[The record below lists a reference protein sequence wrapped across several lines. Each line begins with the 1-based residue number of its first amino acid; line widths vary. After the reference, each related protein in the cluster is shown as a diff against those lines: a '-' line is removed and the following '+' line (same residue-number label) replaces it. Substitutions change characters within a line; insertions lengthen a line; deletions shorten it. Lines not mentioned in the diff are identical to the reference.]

1 MTSSIFYKFKNSKE
15 LTPLFFE
22 GMSLSVFDI
31 KREIINATGL
41 GTQTDYNLSI
51 FPQDDPNDEIKDD
64 TIMIPRT
71 SSVIAVRRPAPRGTG
86 RAHRYVTGRVPTRA
100 LPSNRTAPAPA
111 PSSGA
116 NTKLEDPEAA
126 FFAESAVAWDA
137 QKEVLSHAKP
147 VYRQNNKS
155 AAASVPSHAPPP
167 GYVCRRC
174 NIKGH
179 WIQAC
184 PTNDDPDFKP
194 VFQAKRT
201 TGIPQS
207 FLKKVEK
214 PIDEEAAK
222 GVMLNADGEYVQ
234 VMTDT
239 RTWDKFQEK
248 NNAIRAR
255 AASAEAASKELRDR
269 GLECPIDNQ
278 RFINPVKTPCCDKT
292 YCRECIDD
300 ALANGDLTCP
310 HCGETNILI
319 DNVVPDDEKVKA
331 LKAYDAEKEKEKAA
345 EKAAAQAVA
354 PSNEQVSNSEN
365 NASEK
370 VANDTTT
377 TANAEKGDLSD
388 TDSTASSRKRK
399 QPPTTVAPPT
409 APKAMRQATADPAA
423 KMEQDFIAQM
433 EMLKNAPMG
442 MMGPNMGMPMPPMP
456 MPMNAYQNAFQQ
468 PGGPQQWYG
477 ASGNFGY
484 GQPQHGYG
492 QQQPFGQG
500 YGQGYGQQQQQY
512 GWGMQGQGQGQG
524 AWMQPGGPQGNQQ
537 QQQQQQQ
544 QEQDPNDAYDRQPVN
559 PRGRNRRSRAPDYR
573 YL

>member
-1 MTSSIFYKFKNSKE
+1 MNSSIFYKFKNAKE
-15 LTPLFFE
+15 LSRVVFNGT
-22 GMSLSVFDI
+22 SLSVFDI
-31 KREIINATGL
+31 KREIISANGL
-41 GTQTDYNLSI
+41 GDKTDYNLHI
-51 FPQDDPNDEIKDD
+51 FPQDEPDLEYKDD
-64 TIMIPRT
+64 TTMIPRT
-71 SSVIAVRRPAPRGTG
+71 TTVIAVRRPAARGTG
-86 RAHRYVTGRVPTRA
+86 RAHRYITGKAPTRA
-100 LPSNRTAPAPA
+100 LSSNKTAPP
-111 PSSGA
+111 PTSTSTPT
-116 NTKLEDPEAA
+116 NLEDPEAA

-147 VYRQNNKS
+147 VYRQNNKTVV
-155 AAASVPSHAPPP
+155 VPSHAPPP

-174 NIKGH
+174 NVKGH

-239 RTWDKFQEK
+239 KTWDKFQEK

-255 AASAEAASKELRDR
+255 EASAEAASKELRDR

-310 HCGETNILI
+310 NCGETSILI

-331 LKAYDAEKEKEKAA
+331 LKEYDAEKAAEREK

-354 PSNEQVSNSEN
+354 SSNETVSNTEN
-365 NASEK
+365 SASHK
-370 VANDTTT
+370 AANDNAT
-377 TANAEKGDLSD
+377 NVAEKGDLSD
-388 TDSTASSRKRK
+388 TDSTSSKKRK
-399 QPPTTVAPPT
+399 QPPTTIAPPT
-409 APKAMRQATADPAA
+409 APKAMRQATADPTA

-433 EMLKNAPMG
+433 EALKNQPMG
-442 MMGPNMGMPMPPMP
+442 FPIPMPPMQP
-456 MPMNAYQNAFQQ
+456 MQMNAYQTPFQQ
-468 PGGPQQWYG
+468 PGGPNQWYG
-477 ASGNFGY
+477 APGNNFGFA
-484 GQPQHGYG
+484 QQHMGYG
-492 QQQPFGQG
+492 QQQQFGQG

-512 GWGMQGQGQGQG
+512 GWGMQGQQQG
-524 AWMQPGGPQGNQQ
+524 AWMQPGGPQAGQQ
-537 QQQQQQQ
+537 QQDDGS
-544 QEQDPNDAYDRQPVN
+544 EAYDRQPVN
-559 PRGRNRRSRAPDYR
+559 PRGRNRRNRAPDYR